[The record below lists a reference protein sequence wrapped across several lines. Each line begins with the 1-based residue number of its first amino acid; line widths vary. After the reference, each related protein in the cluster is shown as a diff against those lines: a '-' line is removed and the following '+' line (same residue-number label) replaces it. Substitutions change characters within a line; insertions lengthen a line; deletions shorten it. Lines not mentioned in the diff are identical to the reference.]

1 MRVDPVT
8 IARATIA
15 VAIAMW
21 IATGAAPAARAAA
34 EDAATAYEGVPS
46 DGSFRV
52 RGPVAFGRLASE
64 GKRGSEDTVGVEA
77 SQAGAFDGVTK
88 YTASCVREAPDRD
101 AAKRIE
107 ETLAHWQKQ
116 APFQYRK
123 DVKVGKLAGVE
134 FQIADRRKAMRVR
147 VLAPPG
153 RTCTLAVQWNHF
165 AKPRAA
171 EVEGFLG
178 SFELVKR

>member
-1 MRVDPVT
+1 MRTRRVERAA
-8 IARATIA
+8 IARACLA
-15 VAIAMW
+15 LW
-21 IATGAAPAARAAA
+21 IAIGAASAANA
-34 EDAATAYEGVPS
+34 EAEASATAHEGVPS

-64 GKRGSEDTVGVEA
+64 GKRGSENTVGVEA
-77 SQAGAFDGVTK
+77 SQAGAFDGTTK
-88 YTASCVREAPDRD
+88 YIASCVREAPDAA

-116 APFQYRK
+116 AAFQYRK
-123 DVKVGKLAGVE
+123 DVKVGRLAGVE

-153 RTCTLAVQWNHF
+153 RTCTLVVQWNHF

-178 SFELVKR
+178 SFELLKR